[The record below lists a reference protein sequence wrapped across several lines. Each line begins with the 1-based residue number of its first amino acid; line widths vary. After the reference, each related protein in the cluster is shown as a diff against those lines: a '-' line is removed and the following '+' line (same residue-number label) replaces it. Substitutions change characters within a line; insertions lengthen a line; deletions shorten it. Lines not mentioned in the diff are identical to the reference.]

1 MDAQLQNFRDQLA
14 NTNTKIDALR
24 AYKEKTSSKLI
35 KDRIKER
42 IDQLQVDKAMW
53 QRNIGSIETRLAN
66 ESNVARKAKKDK
78 YKAKNIELGECC
90 ADENCN
96 EDSPC
101 NYCLAEIL
109 DKEQA
114 TADEIRLILNV

>member
-1 MDAQLQNFRDQLA
+1 MDSQLENLRLQLT
-14 NTNTKIDALR
+14 NVNTKIDALR
-24 AYKEKTSSKLI
+24 AYKDKSTSKLI

-42 IDQLQVDKAMW
+42 IDQLQVEKAMW

-66 ESNVARKAKKDK
+66 ESNIARKAKKDK

-114 TADEIRLILNV
+114 TAEEIKLVLNV

>member
-1 MDAQLQNFRDQLA
+1 MDSQLENFRDQLA
-14 NTNTKIDALR
+14 TINTKIDALR

-35 KDRIKER
+35 KDRIKEQ
-42 IDQLQVDKAMW
+42 IDQLQMHKDMT
-53 QRNIGSIETRLAN
+53 QRNVSVIEAQIFN
-66 ESNVARKAKKDK
+66 EANVARKAKKDK

-114 TADEIRLILNV
+114 TAEEIKLVLNV

>member
-1 MDAQLQNFRDQLA
+1 MDSQLENLRLQLT
-14 NTNTKIDALR
+14 NVNTKIDALR
-24 AYKEKTSSKLI
+24 AYKDKSTSKLI

-42 IDQLQVDKAMW
+42 IDQLQVEKAMW

-114 TADEIRLILNV
+114 TAEEIKLVLNV

>member
-1 MDAQLQNFRDQLA
+1 MDSQLENFRDQLA
-14 NTNTKIDALR
+14 TINTKIDALR

-35 KDRIKER
+35 KDRIKEQ
-42 IDQLQVDKAMW
+42 IDQLQMHKDMT
-53 QRNIGSIETRLAN
+53 QRNVSVIEAQIFN
-66 ESNVARKAKKDK
+66 EANVARKAKKDK

-109 DKEQA
+109 DKEQVSA
-114 TADEIRLILNV
+114 EEIKLVLNV